1 MNTHPKNPYIGPR
14 TFLREE
20 GELFFGRDRE
30 GRDVGALIA
39 SERLVVF
46 YAQSGAGK
54 SSIVNTRLIP
64 DMENN
69 RYEVLPVG
77 RVSGEV
83 SEGVHTGNIYIY
95 NLMRSLIQHETDP
108 NDIAGLSLSQFLG
121 CLNAD
126 ENGYFYDN
134 GPLPDPSSLEGL
146 VPWRRALVIDQFEE
160 IFSTHNEAWDKRKDF
175 FVQLAQAI
183 ENDPYL
189 WVVLVMREDYIAHLD
204 PYAHLLPTGLRV
216 RYYMQRL
223 SREAALNAVK
233 RPAEKAGRPYAKGVA
248 EKLVDDLSSIKV
260 QNVDGSTGTLPGQF
274 VEAVQLQVVCFSLW
288 ENLSGGTEITEEDLK
303 VIGNVDD
310 ALGKYYAD
318 RVAGVAKAKRI
329 KERTLREWIE
339 KKMIASGGIR
349 NMVLQETGKTT
360 DGVSDNVIQAL
371 QSDLVRAENRGG
383 AVWYELTH
391 DRLVEPILEDN
402 KKWFDLNLSP
412 LQRQATLW
420 NDQERNESWLLRDA
434 ALADVEKWASEN
446 LDEVTELETKFL
458 EACRGQQAQIQ
469 SKLDQKARETRRLRQ
484 FTIVAS
490 ILTVIA
496 LITAVFAFRSYSLA
510 NHAKLEAEQSAT
522 IAFQAEEN
530 AKAARDAAIQSQNE
544 AKASE
549 QKFKEQAS
557 RALAGSLASQANLQT
572 TEYPLALLMSVEAY
586 RRDDN
591 ILTRTTL
598 FNLLQNTPYQQSFD
612 FNSAVTS
619 VAVSPDGKWI
629 AAASCSVTN
638 PSSQQ
643 CSKGGFKILNSDNFL
658 NDAKEST
665 ASSDFGVVYSMIFF
679 EYEDRL
685 ILATGGCALQGCSRD
700 AGQITLWEIGE
711 DGTPGLINIQV
722 DSGLQHSGL
731 VKTLAFNADRNL
743 LASGSYDTVAVLWD
757 LSDLSRPR
765 AVARL
770 DHDSFVNS
778 VAFNSDGTTLAS
790 AGDDRIIYLW
800 DISKVGID
808 SNLKFVPNKT
818 RQHTAPVTSV
828 AFSPDDSKLASA
840 SDDRSIFIWNFNP
853 DSHSLQGAPIK
864 LEGHAGYI
872 KSITFNKDGT
882 MLASAGFDNKIILWD
897 TSNTDKI
904 KQIGPPLDLHS
915 GVING
920 IAFGINSAGDKEAP
934 FLVSVS
940 DDRSAIKWDLTARNP
955 VSSTFLWGSADT
967 PVDEGQLD
975 ARVNG
980 QQISLLDPSNDG
992 IFLVINTFNSR
1003 VRRVGSDAGTLLTAE
1018 LSQSVNDLDTEETIG
1033 PDTWV
1038 TEWIIDPEEWVTRA
1052 CAAVNQAKTPEQIE
1066 QYRTANPDLQ
1076 NACK

>member
-30 GRDVGALIA
+30 GRDIGALIA

-83 SEGVHTGNIYIY
+83 PEGVHTGNIYMY
-95 NLMRSLIQHETDP
+95 NLMRSLIQHEANP

-134 GPLPDPSSLEGL
+134 SPLPDPSTLEGIA
-146 VPWRRALVIDQFEE
+146 PWRRALVIDQFEE
-160 IFSTHNEAWDKRKDF
+160 VFSTHHEAWDKRKDF
-175 FVQLAQAI
+175 FAQLAQAI

-233 RPAEKAGRPYAKGVA
+233 RPAEKAGRPYANGVA

-260 QNVDGSTGTLPGQF
+260 QNVDGSTGMLPGQF

-288 ENLSGGTEITEEDLK
+288 ENLSTGAEITEEDLK

-318 RVAGVAKAKRI
+318 RVAGVAKTKGI

-339 KKMIASGGIR
+339 KKLIASGGIR

-371 QSDLVRAENRGG
+371 QSDLVRGENRGG

-391 DRLVEPILEDN
+391 DRLVEPILENN
-402 KKWFDLNLSP
+402 KKWFELNLSP

-420 NDQERNESWLLRDA
+420 NDQERNESWLLGDA
-434 ALADVEKWASEN
+434 ALAEVEIWAGKN
-446 LDEVTELETKFL
+446 PDELTELETKFL
-458 EACRGQQAQIQ
+458 EACREHQAQIQ
-469 SKLDQKARETRRLRQ
+469 SKVDQKARETKRLRQ
-484 FTIVAS
+484 FTAIAS
-490 ILTVIA
+490 VLTVIA
-496 LITAVFAFRSYSLA
+496 LITAAYAFLLRSASIEA
-510 NHAKLEAEQSAT
+510 QRAAEQSAQ
-522 IAFQAEEN
+522 AAAQAENSAKISLNN
-530 AKAARDAAIQSQNE
+530 AIESQNE

-549 QKFKEQAS
+549 QKAREEADK
-557 RALAGSLASQANLQT
+557 ALAGSLASQANLQT
-572 TEYPLALLMSVEAY
+572 TEYPLALLMGVEAY
-586 RRDDN
+586 EKDDT

-598 FNLLQNTPYQQSFD
+598 FNLLQTTPYQRSFD

-629 AAASCSVTN
+629 ATASCSVIDSN
-638 PSSQQ
+638 SQQ
-643 CSKGGFKILNSDNFL
+643 CSKGGFKIFSSDNLL
-658 NDAKEST
+658 NDPRELKAP
-665 ASSDFGVVYSMIFF
+665 SDFGVVYSMIFF

-685 ILATGGCALQGCSRD
+685 ILATGGCVVRGCSRD
-700 AGQITLWEIGE
+700 AGQISLWEIGE
-711 DGTPGLINIQV
+711 DGTPELINIQV
-722 DSGLQHSGL
+722 DTSSQHTGL
-731 VKTLAFNADRNL
+731 VKTLAFNSDRNL

-757 LSDLSRPR
+757 LSDLSKPQP
-765 AVARL
+765 VARL

-800 DISKVGID
+800 DISEINK
-808 SNLKFVPNKT
+808 NAKQKFVPNKT
-818 RQHTAPVTSV
+818 SKHTAPVTSL

-840 SDDRSIFIWNFNP
+840 SDDRSIFLWNFNP
-853 DSHSLQGAPIK
+853 DSHSLQGTPIK
-864 LEGHAGYI
+864 LEGHTGYI

-882 MLASAGFDNKIILWD
+882 LLASAGFDNKIILWD
-897 TSNTDKI
+897 TSNTDTI

-915 GVING
+915 GVINA
-920 IAFGINSAGDKEAP
+920 IAFGLNSDGGKAAP

-955 VSSTFLWGSADT
+955 VSSTFRWGSSDASADK
-967 PVDEGQLD
+967 GQL
-975 ARVNG
+975 RPSPNG
-980 QQISLLDPSNDG
+980 QQISLLYPSSDD

-1003 VRRVGSDAGTLLTAE
+1003 VRSVGSDARTLLTAE
-1018 LSQSVNDLDTEETIG
+1018 LSQAANDLDPEATIG

-1038 TEWIIDPEEWVTRA
+1038 TEWIIDSSEWVTRA
-1052 CAAVNQAKTPEQIE
+1052 CAAVNQAKTPQQIE
-1066 QYRTANPDLQ
+1066 EYRTLNPDLQ